1 VDKHGEEFYQITLGG
16 SAENDAA
23 IGTILGPAVP
33 YEGVVEAIDN
43 IVRTYLDTR
52 QDKERFLDTVR
63 RVGISPFK
71 ERLYA
76 AA

>member
-1 VDKHGEEFYQITLGG
+1 V
-16 SAENDAA
+16 
-23 IGTILGPAVP
+23 
-33 YEGVVEAIDN
+33 DN

-52 QDKERFLDTVR
+52 NADERFLDTVR

>member
-1 VDKHGEEFYQITLGG
+1 MTVLRSERRDVRSSE
-16 SAENDAA
+16 D
-23 IGTILGPAVP
+23 
-33 YEGVVEAIDN
+33 VVGAIDN

-52 QDKERFLDTVR
+52 TADERFLDTVR